1 MHESQ
6 DLTNNRD
13 RPETLRRIH
22 GRLTS
27 TNPPALS
34 PLPAL
39 PLRNFHHCHRNLSP
53 LSSRPFFQSPRPS
66 LQSSR
71 PSHAVI
77 STARERSHAAIIR
90 PRKGILGFMRFL
102 ASLRQRGWDHDL
114 RPAGNNDIFPPVEL
128 TKSATYLF
136 ARDSQGITEYIF
148 WFRPCMEWF
157 PMLFICHRLPGN
169 NL

>member
-1 MHESQ
+1 MAASPQ
-6 DLTNNRD
+6 PSL
-13 RPETLRRIH
+13 
-22 GRLTS
+22 
-27 TNPPALS
+27 PALS
-34 PLPAL
+34 PLAAL
-39 PLRNFHHCHRNLSP
+39 PLRNFHNCHLDLSP

-90 PRKGILGFMRFL
+90 TWKGILGAMRFL
-102 ASLRQRGWDHDL
+102 ASLR
-114 RPAGNNDIFPPVEL
+114 NDSGGGIIASALPGTTRFLLPVET
-128 TKSATYLF
+128 TKSATHLF
-136 ARDSQGITEYIF
+136 SVDSQCITEYIF
-148 WFRPCMEWF
+148 WFRPCTEWF